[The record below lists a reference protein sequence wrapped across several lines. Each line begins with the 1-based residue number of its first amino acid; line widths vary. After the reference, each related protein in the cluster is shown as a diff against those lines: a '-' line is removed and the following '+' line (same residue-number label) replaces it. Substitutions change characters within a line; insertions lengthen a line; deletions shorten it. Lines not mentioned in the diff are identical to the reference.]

1 MLNTRRAEQII
12 VEVQILFDIGSRGTM
27 TMQFERPNIIR
38 PPSEWRSYFLP
49 LTSGCSNNTC
59 TFCNY
64 YGARL
69 QMRELDEVKKEIDAL
84 ATYVKRGICLPG
96 VPQIVYQIGGSWD
109 GKKVFLQDGDALV
122 YPFPRLKEVLHY
134 LNEKFPDLERIGTYA
149 TPQDVLRRSLD
160 QLRELRGL
168 KLSIFY
174 MGVESGD
181 DKVLQKVGKGVTHQ
195 ELVEAGKK
203 VKEAG
208 ITLSVTVI
216 LGLGGVERS
225 KEHALETAKILT
237 EIDPDYGGAL
247 TLTMVPGTPLY
258 EQWRQGEF
266 HLISPIQSLE
276 ELKTII
282 ENSNFTNCFFSSM
295 HASNYFSV
303 RGTLPR
309 DKERMLK
316 EIEGVLAARDPALLR
331 PEFLRGM

>member
-1 MLNTRRAEQII
+1 
-12 VEVQILFDIGSRGTM
+12 
-27 TMQFERPNIIR
+27 MQFERPNIIR

-69 QMRELDEVKKEIDAL
+69 QMREPDEVKKEIDAL

-109 GKKVFLQDGDALV
+109 GKKVFLQDGDALI
-122 YPFPRLKEVLHY
+122 YPFPRLKEALHY

-149 TPQDVLRRSLD
+149 TPQDILRRSLD
-160 QLRELRGL
+160 QLRELRER

-174 MGVESGD
+174 MGIESGD
-181 DKVLQKVGKGVTHQ
+181 DKVLQKVGKGVTHK
-195 ELVEAGKK
+195 ELVEAGRK

-208 ITLSVTVI
+208 ITISVTVI
-216 LGLGGVERS
+216 LGLGGVEGS
-225 KEHALETAKILT
+225 KEHALETAKVLN

-258 EQWRQGEF
+258 EQWEQGKF
-266 HLISPIQSLE
+266 PLISPIQSLE

-295 HASNYFSV
+295 HASNYFSD
-303 RGTLPR
+303 RGTLPQ

-316 EIEGVLAARDPALLR
+316 GIEEVLAARDPSLLR